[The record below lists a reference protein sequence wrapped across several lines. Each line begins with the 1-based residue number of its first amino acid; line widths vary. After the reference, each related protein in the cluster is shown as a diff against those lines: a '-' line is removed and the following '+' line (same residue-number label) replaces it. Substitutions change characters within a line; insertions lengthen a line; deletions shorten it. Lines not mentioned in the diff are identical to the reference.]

1 MTRASVQDRRRT
13 ADRRNPGRCPHS
25 FLMRSASAHFD
36 LTSVLHDIA
45 TRLSIRDESLMDR
58 SLSAACVA
66 AERSAQSSKSGVI
79 PGSVGSYMLAS
90 HRQGLPFRSAW
101 VRPCNGLTKG
111 VSMARFTRRALV
123 VALAVFAVFGIAVAS
138 AAAPTITGYPNQIN
152 KIDLNGYTLQTT
164 YSLGRNAGAAYV
176 QTYHSGTVDAGPVG
190 VDCGGP
196 CFSTHYTAMPVG
208 NKMVMVTWFNGGVGG
223 DGAITD
229 VFLFNFQTGV
239 VSDVAPDPVNGPE
252 SLGTVDVLA
261 QGATRIPPP

>member
-1 MTRASVQDRRRT
+1 
-13 ADRRNPGRCPHS
+13 
-25 FLMRSASAHFD
+25 
-36 LTSVLHDIA
+36 
-45 TRLSIRDESLMDR
+45 
-58 SLSAACVA
+58 
-66 AERSAQSSKSGVI
+66 
-79 PGSVGSYMLAS
+79 
-90 HRQGLPFRSAW
+90 
-101 VRPCNGLTKG
+101 
-111 VSMARFTRRALV
+111 MARFSKRALV

-138 AAAPTITGYPNQIN
+138 AAAPTITGYPNRIN
-152 KIDLNGYTLQTT
+152 KLDLNGYTLQTT
-164 YSLGRNAGAAYV
+164 YSLGRNAGAAFV

>member
-1 MTRASVQDRRRT
+1 M
-13 ADRRNPGRCPHS
+13 
-25 FLMRSASAHFD
+25 
-36 LTSVLHDIA
+36 IA
-45 TRLSIRDESLMDR
+45 W
-58 SLSAACVA
+58 
-66 AERSAQSSKSGVI
+66 
-79 PGSVGSYMLAS
+79 SVGSYARVSPSGPALPV
-90 HRQGLPFRSAW
+90 GLGAALETDSR
-101 VRPCNGLTKG
+101 REIG
-111 VSMARFTRRALV
+111 MARFTRRALV

-152 KIDLNGYTLQTT
+152 KVDLNGYTLQTT
-164 YSLGRNAGAAYV
+164 YSLGRNAGAAFV

-229 VFLFNFQTGV
+229 VFVFNFQTGV

-252 SLGTVDVLA
+252 SLGTVDILA